1 VPRLGSDLVAAL
13 IRRDGSGS
21 VAVLGA
27 ALGGALFCL
36 GYVGFGWWPL
46 ALAAWAVLWTALD
59 AVPRRSIRGTA
70 LVGFAFGWVAHAGG
84 YAWLWRLVD
93 VFLAGRVAIG
103 AALWLLHS
111 LWFAT
116 GYAIYA
122 VVVRSA
128 RLRGWP
134 IALAGGAPLVALEWL
149 YPQLFPVHVGDS
161 FVDQTRLVQIADLGG
176 PLLVTALAALAN
188 AAVYEMVCWIRDR
201 RRRPRA
207 TIAAAVA
214 AIGASAAYGAL
225 RVGAVER
232 DSAAAPALRVGVV
245 QGNADVLEKRRDPE
259 GLHDLYLAQTHELIA
274 PGEPLD
280 LVVWPETVYTRGI
293 RGPLPVAGRPVA
305 PELVVPLV
313 FGASSH
319 RVVDGRLLRFNSA
332 FLIGADG
339 AIRDGYDKNLLV
351 PFAENLPF
359 RTELERFF
367 PQAQDFGAAADTPP
381 LALGPWRLSTP
392 ICYEAA
398 VPSFVRRMVE
408 RAQPHLLVM
417 LSNDAWFGDSQEP
430 WIHLAV
436 ARMRAIE
443 HHRWAVRATNGG
455 VSALIDP
462 AGRVVARTGL
472 LTRENLRGTVRL
484 LDGETVYGRYGDW
497 VGWLAATATAGM
509 ALLRAPRSA
518 SRSLAMPINVRS

>member
-1 VPRLGSDLVAAL
+1 MF
-13 IRRDGSGS
+13 
-21 VAVLGA
+21 GA

-36 GYVGFGWWPL
+36 GYVGFGFWPL
-46 ALAAWAVLWTALD
+46 ALVAWAVLWTALD
-59 AVPRRSIRGTA
+59 AVPRRSIRGAA
-70 LVGFAFGWVAHAGG
+70 LAGFAFGWIAHAGG

-103 AALWLLHS
+103 AVLWLLHS

-116 GYAIYA
+116 GYAAYA
-122 VVVRSA
+122 VLVRCLRA
-128 RLRGWP
+128 RGWP
-134 IALAGGAPLVALEWL
+134 LALAGVAPLVVLEWL
-149 YPQLFPVHVGDS
+149 YPQLFPAHLGDS
-161 FVDQTRLVQIADLGG
+161 FVDQTRFVQIADLGG

-188 AAVYEMVCWIRDR
+188 AAVYETWHWIVDT
-201 RRRPRA
+201 RRRPHA
-207 TIAAAVA
+207 TIAAAA
-214 AIGASAAYGAL
+214 LAIGASAAYGTM
-225 RVGAVER
+225 RMGAIER
-232 DSAAAPALRVGVV
+232 DSAAAPALRVGIV

-259 GLHDLYLAQTHELIA
+259 GLHDLYLAQTQQLL
-274 PGEPLD
+274 GGDPLD

-305 PELVVPLV
+305 PDLGVPLL

-339 AIRDGYDKNLLV
+339 TIRDGYDKNLLV

-359 RTELERFF
+359 RDRLESIF
-367 PQAQDFGAAADTPP
+367 PQAQDFGSATDTPP
-381 LALGPWRLSTP
+381 LALGPYRISTP

-398 VPSFVRRMVE
+398 VPGFVRRMVA
-408 RAQPHLLVM
+408 RARPHLLVM

-443 HHRWAVRATNGG
+443 HHRFEVRATNSG
-455 VSALIDP
+455 VSAVIDP
-462 AGRVVARTGL
+462 AGRVVVRSGL
-472 LTRENLRGTVRL
+472 LTRENLRGSVRL
-484 LDGETVYGRYGDW
+484 LDGDTLYGRFGAWAGW
-497 VGWLAATATAGM
+497 VAAAASAGM
-509 ALLRAPRSA
+509 LLVRAPGR
-518 SRSLAMPINVRS
+518 RRHLA